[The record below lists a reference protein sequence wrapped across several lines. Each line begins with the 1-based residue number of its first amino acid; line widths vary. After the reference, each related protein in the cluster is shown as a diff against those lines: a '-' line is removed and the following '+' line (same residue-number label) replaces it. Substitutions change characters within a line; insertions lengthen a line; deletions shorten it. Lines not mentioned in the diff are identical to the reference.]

1 MPRGQ
6 IVKVTTVCGH
16 VYLATYDAYLRVS
29 PKVTCSPGGRAGGL
43 QPPVQSFVCATC
55 KAKAF
60 KAKRNM
66 TVGELDEKVPCEWVA
81 SVERIS

>member
-1 MPRGQ
+1 
-6 IVKVTTVCGH
+6 
-16 VYLATYDAYLRVS
+16 
-29 PKVTCSPGGRAGGL
+29 
-43 QPPVQSFVCATC
+43 VQSFVCATC